1 MHFLLCAIKVNLLR
15 LNLNIA
21 GQKLMWFIFTSS
33 FYTKKCYSATSVL
46 HRLVQAL
53 KEKKA
58 RGVSSSVVNYKRISM
73 FKFMDQRPKK
83 KAFLCVNAHIAHGN
97 FIFPHII

>member
-1 MHFLLCAIKVNLLR
+1 MHFFTMCHKGQSFKTK
-15 LNLNIA
+15 LNIA

-46 HRLVQAL
+46 HRLVKAL

-83 KAFLCVNAHIAHGN
+83 KKRKKHFYVSMHI
-97 FIFPHII
+97 